1 MSDRTRSLLALLLVA
16 PAPTVGVFMAYYAA
30 PGDVGAAAYTVSKA
44 ILYGFPLVWL
54 LWIERSRLSRSPM
67 RRGGAVAGL
76 VSGLIIAGLIL
87 GAWQLAGPLD
97 GAAMRKALA
106 PLGFNDPLKF
116 LGLAAWMSLAN
127 ALLEEYAFRWFVFS
141 RVRALLP
148 AIPAV
153 AATGL
158 IFTAHHVLVLKA
170 FFDWPIVWVSSAGV
184 LVGGLTWSAL
194 YARYGSIWPA
204 WISHLC
210 ADVAIFTIG
219 YVEIFGYRLPFG

>member
-1 MSDRTRSLLALLLVA
+1 MNERLKSLLALLLVA
-16 PAPTVGVFMAYYAA
+16 PAPSVGVAMAYFVF
-30 PGDVGAAAYTVSKA
+30 PGDVGAAAYTVSKVV
-44 ILYGFPLVWL
+44 LYGFPLVWL
-54 LWIERSRLSRSPM
+54 LWIERGRLSASPM
-67 RRGGAVAGL
+67 RRGGLGVGL
-76 VSGLIIAGLIL
+76 ATGLLIAGLIL
-87 GAWQLAGPLD
+87 GAWWMAGPLD

-116 LGLAAWMSLAN
+116 LALAAWMSLAN

-148 AIPAV
+148 TVPAV
-153 AATGL
+153 AVAGV

-170 FFDWPIVWVSSAGV
+170 FFVWPIVAVCSAGV

-194 YARYGSIWPA
+194 YARYRSIWPC

-210 ADVAIFTIG
+210 ADVAIFAIG
-219 YVEIFGYRLPFG
+219 YVEIFGI